1 MREFN
6 VGILQFGAT
15 KDKEF
20 NIRKISNLLKI
31 KEADIVVFP
40 EYSLFDITGLK
51 PEEVYT
57 LAEDLNGPYI
67 EFLKK
72 LASEYST
79 YILGTLVEK
88 SDKPPKTYNTTVLI
102 SPNKELVYTYRKTHL
117 FDAYNY
123 RESEVLLPGNELSKV
138 VDLGGVKI
146 GVLVCFELRFPEV
159 IRTLALDGAEVVFI
173 PAAWYS
179 GPLKEDTLLTL
190 ARARA
195 IENTVYVVVA
205 AQYGQHFSGRS
216 SVIDPLGVVVTDLGV
231 GEKYRE
237 VTIDLDIIDDVR
249 KLLPMFKLRRPELY
263 RIT

>member
-1 MREFN
+1 LRGFN

-15 KDKEF
+15 KDKEV
-20 NIRKISNLLKI
+20 NVRKISNLLKI

-57 LAEDLNGPYI
+57 LAEDLNGSYI
-67 EFLKK
+67 GFLKK
-72 LASEYST
+72 LASEYNT

-102 SPNKELVYTYRKTHL
+102 SPNNELVYAYRKTHL
-117 FDAYNY
+117 FDAYVY

-138 VDLGGVKI
+138 INVGSAKI
-146 GVLVCFELRFPEV
+146 GISVCFELRFPEV
-159 IRTLALDGAEVVFI
+159 IRTLALEGVEVVFI

-179 GPLKEDTLLTL
+179 GPLKEETLLTL

-195 IENTVYVVVA
+195 IENTVYIVVVA
-205 AQYGQHFSGRS
+205 QYSQHFSGRS
-216 SVIDPLGVVVTDLGV
+216 SVIDPLGVVVTDLGI

-237 VTIDLDIIDDVR
+237 VTIDLDVIDDVR
-249 KLLPMFKLRRPELY
+249 KLVPTLRLRRPELY
-263 RIT
+263 RI